1 MPRKAVATE
10 SPNKLAPINIRTTAS
25 RRARIESLAWSSG
38 RSLTQEIEHLLDFAL
53 DFETRFGGEELADSI
68 ALIGQA
74 AGMVLRGNHLGLEHF
89 KTRAQ
94 VVAAIKLAADWALPP
109 AVTAASEDL
118 DTIRRAVAD
127 LNLVLPQLIDHFDP
141 DPLVRLGQGIPL
153 NEETCTLYF
162 NTLQLARCRSSA
174 DAGTVARIDE
184 LQSELS
190 EAQRRAN
197 LVQQLIWEQSRL
209 GESRALDALLKITR
223 ATSNTQEQ

>member
-1 MPRKAVATE
+1 MPRKALATT
-10 SPNKLAPINIRTTAS
+10 SPNKLAPINIRTTAE
-25 RRARIESLAWSSG
+25 RRARIESLARDSG

-53 DFETRFGGEELADSI
+53 DFETRFGGEELSESI

-74 AGMVLRGNHLGLEHF
+74 AGMVLKGNHLGLEHF

-118 DTIRRAVAD
+118 DTIWRAVAD
-127 LNLVLPQLIDHFDP
+127 LNLVLPHLIDHFDA
-141 DPLVRLGQGIPL
+141 DPLVKLGQGIPL
-153 NEETCTLYF
+153 SDETFNLYL
-162 NTLQLARCRSSA
+162 NTLQLARFRNSA

-223 ATSNTQEQ
+223 AASGVPEN